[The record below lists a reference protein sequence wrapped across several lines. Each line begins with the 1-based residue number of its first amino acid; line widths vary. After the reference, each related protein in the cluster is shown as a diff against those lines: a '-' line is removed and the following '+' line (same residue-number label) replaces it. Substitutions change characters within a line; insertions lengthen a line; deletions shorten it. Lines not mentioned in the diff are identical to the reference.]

1 MEVELFVRAKD
12 LDHSGELWV
21 MGEDIELEA
30 ALDEK
35 LEDIVE
41 MILDRHQLRFPE
53 GTMDKL
59 HTSRFDI
66 VVPPDHKVDK
76 KQYHYQLRRIGLTV
90 KDNVLEIRPTMM
102 GVWMWHPMDFYVDQ
116 FKDLLTDLIGDK
128 QLSVAEL
135 VELVK
140 GKKPPVL
147 RTSTK
152 VFMRMYPETFLLTTS
167 LRSDRTNVELNKDM
181 TVPLFI

>member
-1 MEVELFVRAKD
+1 MEVELLVRAVD
-12 LDHSGELWV
+12 LDHKQEPWN

-53 GTMDKL
+53 NTMPKL
-59 HTSRFDI
+59 DSSRYDI

-76 KQYHYQLRRIGLTV
+76 KHYHYQLRRIGLTV
-90 KDNVLEIRPTMM
+90 KDNVLEIHPTTV
-102 GVWMWHPMDFYVDQ
+102 GIWLWHPMDYYVEQ
-116 FKDLLTDLIGDK
+116 FKAALLKRLGNDVVDLCDLVH
-128 QLSVAEL
+128 SVA
-135 VELVK
+135 
-140 GKKPPVL
+140 KPPVL

-152 VFMRMYPETFLLTTS
+152 VFLRKYPETFLVTTS
-167 LRSDRTNVELNKDM
+167 LRSDRSNVRVNKDM
-181 TVPLFI
+181 SPPIFL

>member
-1 MEVELFVRAKD
+1 MR
-12 LDHSGELWV
+12 
-21 MGEDIELEA
+21 
-30 ALDEK
+30 
-35 LEDIVE
+35 
-41 MILDRHQLRFPE
+41 
-53 GTMDKL
+53 
-59 HTSRFDI
+59 
-66 VVPPDHKVDK
+66 K
-76 KQYHYQLRRIGLTV
+76 KQQV
-90 KDNVLEIRPTMM
+90 
-102 GVWMWHPMDFYVDQ
+102 
-116 FKDLLTDLIGDK
+116 K